1 MRLAVTIGFESTL
14 VIRAVA
20 RLPRA
25 DDYILLRAQTGTD
38 GDVKSAETAADVIKA
53 LGRGRDYAV
62 DISDLAKG
70 LEELAGLDFDAV
82 ALAGG
87 PRALILLTFIAAS
100 LKGVKIYVLP
110 EYAPD
115 PIEATALSKVFHLTC
130 LSPAKLRVLAEADG
144 PADDVARRLGLDTT
158 TVYRHLEALA
168 ERGLIVSEGS
178 RRKIYRGEDVVRVLA
193 QLVLKHFTNKKG

>member
-1 MRLAVTIGFESTL
+1 MRLAVTIGFESRL

-20 RLPRA
+20 RLPPA
-25 DDYILLRAQTGTD
+25 DDYIFLRARTGRE
-38 GDVKSAETAADVIKA
+38 GDRNSADAAADVIKA

-87 PRALILLTFIAAS
+87 PRALVLLTFIAAS

-144 PADDVARRLGLDTT
+144 PADEVARRLGIDSSTA
-158 TVYRHLEALA
+158 YRHLENLA
-168 ERGLIVSEGS
+168 EKGLVKAEKG
-178 RRKIYRGEDVVRVLA
+178 RAKAYRTDDVIKVLA
-193 QLVLKHFTNKKG
+193 RLLLQVDAKR

>member
-1 MRLAVTIGFESTL
+1 VTIGFESRL

-20 RLPRA
+20 RLPPA
-25 DDYILLRAQTGTD
+25 DDYIFLRARTGRE
-38 GDVKSAETAADVIKA
+38 GDRNSADAAADVIKA

-87 PRALILLTFIAAS
+87 PRALVLLTFIAAS

-110 EYAPD
+110 EYASD

-144 PADDVARRLGLDTT
+144 PADEVARRLGIDSSTA
-158 TVYRHLEALA
+158 YRHLENLA
-168 ERGLIVSEGS
+168 ERDLVRVEGS
-178 RRKIYRGEDVVRVLA
+178 RSKTYRTDTVIRTLA
-193 QLVLKHFTNKKG
+193 KMFLQKSTQH